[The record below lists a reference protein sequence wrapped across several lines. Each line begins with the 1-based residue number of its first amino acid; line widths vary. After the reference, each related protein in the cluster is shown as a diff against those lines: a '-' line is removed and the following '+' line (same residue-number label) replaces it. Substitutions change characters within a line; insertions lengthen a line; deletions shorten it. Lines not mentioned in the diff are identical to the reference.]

1 MCQEYFEVNKNNMKN
16 RIVLI
21 QKSKTY
27 VNIRICMKTA
37 WSASIEKTLSKNTK
51 ANAIPARKWSD
62 IYWKLYDTLVLKKH
76 SMCKK

>member
-27 VNIRICMKTA
+27 VNIRICMKQHGLRLLKRLYLRIPKQMQYLQGINRIF
-37 WSASIEKTLSKNTK
+37 IENCM
-51 ANAIPARKWSD
+51 IR
-62 IYWKLYDTLVLKKH
+62 
-76 SMCKK
+76 